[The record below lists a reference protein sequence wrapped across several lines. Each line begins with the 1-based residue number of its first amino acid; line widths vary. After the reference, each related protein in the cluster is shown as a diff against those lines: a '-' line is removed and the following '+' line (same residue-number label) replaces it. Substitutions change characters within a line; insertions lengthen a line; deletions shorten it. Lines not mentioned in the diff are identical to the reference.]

1 MFSGESVGQGRAA
14 LGKTRRGSLSE
25 ESVVWAVEDRAS
37 QLYISKRIVVG
48 EVLCFFKSFI
58 RLFVC
63 YYYYYFIIVI

>member
-25 ESVVWAVEDRAS
+25 ESIVWAVEDRAS
-37 QLYISKRIVVG
+37 QLYISQRIVVR

-58 RLFVC
+58 HLFVC
-63 YYYYYFIIVI
+63 YYYYFIVVI